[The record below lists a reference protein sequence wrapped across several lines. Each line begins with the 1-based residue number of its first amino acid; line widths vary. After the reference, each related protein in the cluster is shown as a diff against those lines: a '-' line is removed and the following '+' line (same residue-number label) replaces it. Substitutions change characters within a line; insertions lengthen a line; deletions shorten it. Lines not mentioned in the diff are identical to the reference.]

1 MMQASM
7 MQYVGKI
14 GPSRARGELVDLD
27 SAEAEKSTNRRSDN
41 NRFWLIAKSAKSD

>member
-27 SAEAEKSTNRRSDN
+27 SAEAEKSTNH
-41 NRFWLIAKSAKSD
+41 RFWLIAKSAKSD